1 MALAVLIRRIPDYL
15 SLFLQPTF
23 MKLFGS
29 ALKHLSIGGALLCL
43 ASTAMAQN
51 NVVDGGFEM
60 SPSPNFSSAWTLN
73 PAAGSGAGQQFSNV
87 GNDPAFA
94 HSGNRYAN
102 LAPAF
107 QQTGSLSQVLNT
119 VAGATYSLSFWLAN
133 NSSMPTNFFQA
144 LVNGAVRFT
153 TTSPPF
159 PITGQYQLITIS
171 GITATGP
178 TTTLEFRYRHDD
190 DFWRLDDVAF
200 VGPAGTSVPEGGVG
214 LWLLVPLVAGL
225 CFVHFRLRARAAG
238 VS

>member
-1 MALAVLIRRIPDYL
+1 
-15 SLFLQPTF
+15 
-23 MKLFGS
+23 MKLFRP
-29 ALKHLSIGGALLCL
+29 AFKHLSIAGALLCV
-43 ASTAMAQN
+43 ATTALAQN

-60 SPSPNFSSAWTLN
+60 SPSPNFSSAWTLTP
-73 PAAGSGAGQQFSNV
+73 PAGGGAGQQFSNV
-87 GNDPAFA
+87 GSDAAFA

-144 LVNGAVRFT
+144 LVNGALAFT

-171 GITATGP
+171 GLVATGP

-200 VGPAGTSVPEGGVG
+200 VGPAGTAVPEGGAG
-214 LWLLVPLVAGL
+214 LWLLAPLVAGV
-225 CFVHFRLRARAAG
+225 CFVHFRLRSGRAQ